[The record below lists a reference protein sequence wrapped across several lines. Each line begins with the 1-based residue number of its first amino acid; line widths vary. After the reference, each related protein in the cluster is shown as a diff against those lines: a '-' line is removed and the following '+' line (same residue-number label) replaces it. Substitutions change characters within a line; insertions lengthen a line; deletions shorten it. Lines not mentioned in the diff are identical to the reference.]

1 MKRKYIYLDLESI
14 LEKEKISQK
23 QLAKKTGLFQ
33 SQISKLVRN
42 ETDSINRKHLSLVMK
57 ALNINDFNE
66 ILKRL
71 DFIFIS
77 IDNITSL

>member
-23 QLAKKTGLFQ
+23 QLANKTGLFQ

-42 ETDSINRKHLSLVMK
+42 ETDSINRKHLSLVME
-57 ALNINDFNE
+57 ALNISDFNE
-66 ILKRL
+66 ILKK
-71 DFIFIS
+71 D
-77 IDNITSL
+77 

>member
-1 MKRKYIYLDLESI
+1 VVAMKRKYIYLDLESI

-66 ILKRL
+66 ILKK
-71 DFIFIS
+71 D
-77 IDNITSL
+77 

>member
-1 MKRKYIYLDLESI
+1 MKRKYIYLDLERI

-42 ETDSINRKHLSLVMK
+42 ETDSINRKHLSLVME
-57 ALNINDFNE
+57 ALNISDFNE
-66 ILKRL
+66 ILKK
-71 DFIFIS
+71 D
-77 IDNITSL
+77 